1 MPLIKQTANVVRALV
16 LPLCIAS
23 SMIGTALDTSFS
35 HPNPFKRHLEVF
47 YYTRNDLKSQ
57 AHLNMFHAQLH
68 SPRGHEVA
76 LENATAGASVG
87 VMQRTRGV
95 E

>member
-1 MPLIKQTANVVRALV
+1 MPLTKQKANEVRALV

-47 YYTRNDLKSQ
+47 YYTRNHLKSQ
-57 AHLNMFHAQLH
+57 AHLNMFHAQRCTHHAAMKWPSRL
-68 SPRGHEVA
+68 PRPA
-76 LENATAGASVG
+76 LLLA
-87 VMQRTRGV
+87 
-95 E
+95 